1 MKKSMEKSSPWI
13 IRLYKG
19 LVGVG
24 ALFFIASMLLAVAN
38 MLLRPIGH
46 SIAGSYELL
55 GFGCAA
61 FVALGLGFSGLEKVH
76 IAVDIVMRFL
86 PQRLAKYLEAMG
98 FVISGAST
106 MVASYG
112 LFNLTLRY
120 IRVHE
125 VSETLQIPFYP
136 VVAIVAL
143 GFLLF
148 GLALFIN
155 AYRVIR

>member
-1 MKKSMEKSSPWI
+1 M
-13 IRLYKG
+13 YKG

-38 MLLRPIGH
+38 MVLRPLGH
-46 SIAGSYELL
+46 SIASSYELL
-55 GFGCAA
+55 GFGCAS
-61 FVALGLGFSGLEKVH
+61 FVALGLGFSGIEKVH

-86 PQRLAKYLEAMG
+86 PERVARFLEAMG
-98 FVISGAST
+98 YVISGACT

-112 LFNLTLRY
+112 IFRLSIRY
-120 IRVHE
+120 LNVHE

-143 GFLLF
+143 GFFLF
-148 GLALFIN
+148 SLCLFMN
-155 AYRVIR
+155 AYRVIK